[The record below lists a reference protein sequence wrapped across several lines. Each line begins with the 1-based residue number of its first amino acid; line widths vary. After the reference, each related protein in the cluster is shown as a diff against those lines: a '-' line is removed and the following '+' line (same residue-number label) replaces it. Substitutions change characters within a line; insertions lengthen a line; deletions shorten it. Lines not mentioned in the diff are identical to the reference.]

1 MKLEDFDLRREI
13 IKSWNN
19 TITKKALIIYPK
31 NTSELRKLVKLIKK
45 EKKNYLLRTGSCSY
59 DSKSINPDSETL
71 VISLR
76 NINKNCKLVF
86 KTNKKLI
93 SFLNKETKF

>member
-1 MKLEDFDLRREI
+1 MNNRYLLKKNKVDLPRNLSRNYRLTLDYYEDLKFFNILYKKLYQ
-13 IKSWNN
+13 K
-19 TITKKALIIYPK
+19 
-31 NTSELRKLVKLIKK
+31 KLVVNLINIFKI
-45 EKKNYLLRTGSCSY
+45 LDR
-59 DSKSINPDSETL
+59 D
-71 VISLR
+71 ISLR